1 MVAKQP
7 EDLLLGSARLRYRDD
22 SNTFER
28 ELGELRGLGESLL
41 ARREMISPRAGTNT
55 L

>member
-7 EDLLLGSARLRYRDD
+7 EDPALGSARLHHGDD

-28 ELGELRGLGESLL
+28 ELGELCGLGESLL
-41 ARREMISPRAGTNT
+41 ARREMILPRVEPF
-55 L
+55 